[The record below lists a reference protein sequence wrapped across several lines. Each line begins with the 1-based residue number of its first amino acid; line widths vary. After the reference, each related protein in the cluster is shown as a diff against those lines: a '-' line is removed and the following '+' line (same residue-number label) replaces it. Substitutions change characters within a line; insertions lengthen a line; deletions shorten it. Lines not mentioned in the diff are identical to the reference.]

1 MPASIESVLITAVPT
16 SFLSEISNPTAW
28 SSVTSEWRDGHFPS
42 WYSSLNS
49 DVKSYLSTRF
59 DHASPSTS
67 TSHGG
72 ASAPTGMAAGVM
84 GAAGILGLAIAL

>member
-1 MPASIESVLITAVPT
+1 MPSSIESVLITAVPT
-16 SFLSEISNPTAW
+16 SFLSEISNPSAW

-42 WYSSLNS
+42 WYSSLNG
-49 DVKSYLSTRF
+49 DVKSYLSTAF
-59 DHASPSTS
+59 DTASPSTS